1 MSALGVVKDLEE
13 GGRTAM
19 EYKIK
24 AHKTFYKDVMFRS
37 RLEARWAAFFDLA
50 GWQWEYEPIDL
61 VGWSPDFK
69 IDIPCRESCG
79 GKHTA
84 LIEIKPYYDMNEFY
98 HHPVAYYKYGNGRD
112 DFPLDS
118 LPVDTVAGFGAN
130 PDIAFLDITHE
141 DSGGMYTPSE
151 LIPNASSKWKEA
163 GNIVQY
169 QYKKRES
176 NVN

>member
-1 MSALGVVKDLEE
+1 MSALGVVSGLVE

-24 AHKTFYKDVMFRS
+24 AHKTYYKDVMFRS

-50 GWQWEYEPIDL
+50 GWQWEYEPVDL
-61 VGWSPDFK
+61 VWWSPDFK
-69 IDIPCRESCG
+69 IDIPCLESCG

-112 DFPLDS
+112 DFPLDA
-118 LPVDTVAGFGAN
+118 LPVDTVAGFGVN